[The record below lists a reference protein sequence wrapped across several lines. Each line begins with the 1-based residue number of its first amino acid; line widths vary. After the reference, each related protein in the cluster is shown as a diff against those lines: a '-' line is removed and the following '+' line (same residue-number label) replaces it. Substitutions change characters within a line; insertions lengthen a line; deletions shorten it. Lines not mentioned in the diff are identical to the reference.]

1 MVFFNFFKYDIT
13 LRNIAVNTYIKKLKF
28 IYPVINT
35 MDITKLRGKFLMM
48 RLWAH
53 RYHIAD
59 FPKKLSSL
67 ETDNYTPQMIQND
80 FKKLQSYYKHPA
92 YLAFF
97 GGYEQIQRMNCS
109 FKE

>member
-1 MVFFNFFKYDIT
+1 MNIVV
-13 LRNIAVNTYIKKLKF
+13 LRN
-28 IYPVINT
+28 
-35 MDITKLRGKFLMM
+35 KFLMM

-53 RYHIAD
+53 RYKIPD

-67 ETDNYTPQMIQND
+67 ETDNYTTDMIKD
-80 FKKLQSYYKHPA
+80 DLKKLQSYYKHPA